1 MIYNTQTFWSYL
13 CNESQF
19 IVNQVKELL
28 TRKDY
33 DFDTKSYNIRKF
45 YQEINKIEVN
55 DEIFESI
62 RFPTG
67 LIKFITTMYYMYHCT
82 YKY

>member
-1 MIYNTQTFWSYL
+1 MIYNTQTFWSYI
-13 CNESQF
+13 CGESQAMLYQ
-19 IVNQVKELL
+19 IKNLL

-67 LIKFITTMYYMYHCT
+67 LIKFITAI
-82 YKY
+82 